1 MTTLYKFQAKLWL
14 YEAKA
19 AWHFITV
26 PSKISS
32 EIKFLNE
39 GRKSAW
45 GSIRVL
51 ATIGKTQWKTSLFP
65 DSKSGAYLLP
75 VKSDVRKKENVT
87 AENKVSVTLEIIG

>member
-1 MTTLYKFQAKLWL
+1 MTKLYKFKAKLWL
-14 YEAKA
+14 YDGKA

-26 PSKISS
+26 PSNISL
-32 EIKFLNE
+32 EIKYLNE

-65 DSKSGAYLLP
+65 DSRLGLYLLP
-75 VKSDVRKKENVT
+75 VKSDVRKKEKVT
-87 AENKVSVTLEIIG
+87 LENKVTVTLEIAD

>member
-1 MTTLYKFQAKLWL
+1 MTKLYKFKAKLWL

-26 PSKISS
+26 PSNISL
-32 EIKFLNE
+32 EIKYLNE

-65 DSKSGAYLLP
+65 DSRLGLYLLP
-75 VKSDVRKKENVT
+75 VKSDVRKKEKVT
-87 AENKVSVTLEIIG
+87 LENKVTVTLEIAD

>member
-1 MTTLYKFQAKLWL
+1 
-14 YEAKA
+14 
-19 AWHFITV
+19 
-26 PSKISS
+26 
-32 EIKFLNE
+32 
-39 GRKSAW
+39 
-45 GSIRVL
+45 L